1 MILLKSRVLN
11 LLVHC
16 AETDVI
22 RVFDRTMHLSEDKIF
37 EYLKQADLEN
47 YGFVK
52 TTEVST
58 ETDENGKKTTKKTIY
73 YKVTDDCSK
82 VKFWESVLTKRLP
95 KKFANPKI
103 FSDTIKEVESRIIGR
118 NTKSCTVILEVHP
131 NSCLEDEKN
140 ASKRGLRRPCG
151 ICWSCSSVKITY
163 GN

>member
-1 MILLKSRVLN
+1 MILLNSKVLN

-22 RVFDRTMHLSEDKIF
+22 RVFDRTMHLSEDKMF

-82 VKFWESVLTKRLP
+82 VKFWERVLTKRLS
-95 KKFANPKI
+95 KKSANPKI
-103 FSDTIKEVESRIIGR
+103 FSDTIKEVESRIIDR
-118 NTKSCTVILEVHP
+118 NTKSCTVILEVHS
-131 NSCLEDEKN
+131 SCLEDEKN
-140 ASKRGLRRPCG
+140 ASKRGLRKGCRFCIG
-151 ICWSCSSVKITY
+151 YCSSVKITY